1 MKAKTLFKAL
11 LGTVFFISLTG
22 CGSSGSD
29 DSTGGNKGI
38 GSSNSAIGGSYHII
52 SMISDKGVDLNND
65 GLISTDLLNEI
76 DPSFFDPNSPELVI
90 NPVIYNNQLEEMM
103 NFYLP
108 HPTVTVNTPGKLGG
122 VKFTRNGLGYI
133 YNIDENTQDI
143 NINKGGMGSTATG
156 IMNSIKVTGKNTLQA
171 ILQKDYYDFSTA
183 KWQLLTITVI
193 YRKV

>member
-38 GSSNSAIGGSYHII
+38 GSSNSSIGGSYHII
-52 SMISDKGVDLNND
+52 SMISDKVVDLNND
-65 GLISTDLLNEI
+65 GLASADLMDEI

-108 HPTVTVNTPGKLGG
+108 HPSVTVNTPGQIGG

-133 YNIDENTQDI
+133 YNIDNSTQDI

-171 ILQKDYYDFSTA
+171 VLQKDYYDFSTA